1 MLSGGQVRSA
11 LPDAQ
16 GCEVEMEIYRWIDQL
31 SHWLKELQETA
42 CPAALNPP
50 PKGYGPLNCGLVQFT
65 IHPVVFT

>member
-16 GCEVEMEIYRWIDQL
+16 GCEVEMEIYRRIDQL

-42 CPAALNPP
+42 VPRCFESTS
-50 PKGYGPLNCGLVQFT
+50 KGIWSSQL
-65 IHPVVFT
+65 